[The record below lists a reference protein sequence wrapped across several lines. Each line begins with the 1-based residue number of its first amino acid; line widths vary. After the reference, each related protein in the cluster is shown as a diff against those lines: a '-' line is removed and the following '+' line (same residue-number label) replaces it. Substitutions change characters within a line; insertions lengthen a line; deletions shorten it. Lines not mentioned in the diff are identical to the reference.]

1 MEIVVFL
8 KFSSGNVITYY
19 ITEKTMMYQLKN
31 VPTRGKLDGEI
42 RIKAKNTTQ
51 YPIARYGE
59 LTAIGDWSVCHRT
72 LWGVDGYRQLEC
84 LSNDLD

>member
-8 KFSSGNVITYY
+8 KFSSGNVIMFY
-19 ITEKTMMYQLKN
+19 ITIKTIMFQLKN

-51 YPIARYGE
+51 YLIARRE
-59 LTAIGDWSVCHRT
+59 R
-72 LWGVDGYRQLEC
+72 VDGYRRLEC